1 MFKRVICFALS
12 IVMMCGMA
20 LTTFAAETDAVEENP
35 DADAFFA
42 FVTGPERMDDDGDFT
57 FSFNSILTSE
67 SRFTPNNQNLD
78 VWVQVW
84 LRDIDETPTWTDP
97 WFPPKDETKTISIS
111 LYKVGEVGEAATLV
125 GSFSACANDKKTT
138 HTFSNLDT
146 TSEYFLEFEKETSL
160 GARMRYD
167 GKGNVSDVT
176 VTVN

>member
-78 VWVQVW
+78 VWVQNF
-84 LRDIDETPTWTDP
+84 T
-97 WFPPKDETKTISIS
+97 
-111 LYKVGEVGEAATLV
+111 VGKIQYGIKILKNGQNTMLW
-125 GSFSACANDKKTT
+125 
-138 HTFSNLDT
+138 
-146 TSEYFLEFEKETSL
+146 
-160 GARMRYD
+160 
-167 GKGNVSDVT
+167 
-176 VTVN
+176 

>member
-42 FVTGPERMDDDGDFT
+42 FETGPERMDDDGNFT
-57 FSFNSILTSE
+57 FTFNSILTPS
-67 SRFTPNNQNLD
+67 SRFKSNDKNLD

-84 LRDIDETPTWTDP
+84 LRDIDDTPTWTDP
-97 WFPPKDETKTISIS
+97 WFPPKDENKSISIS
-111 LYKVGEVGEAATLV
+111 LYKVKPGESATLV

-146 TSEYFLEFEKETSL
+146 TSEYFLEFEKISTL
-160 GARMRYD
+160 GSRMRYD